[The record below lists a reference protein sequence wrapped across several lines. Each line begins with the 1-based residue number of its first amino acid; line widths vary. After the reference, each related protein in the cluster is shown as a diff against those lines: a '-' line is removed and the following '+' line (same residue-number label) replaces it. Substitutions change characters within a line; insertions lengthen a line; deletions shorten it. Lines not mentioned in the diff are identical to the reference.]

1 MKTGIYGGTF
11 NPIHNGHLHIVEEFR
26 RGLGLDRVLL
36 IPTRVPPHKAAPD
49 LASAGERF
57 AMCRLAAQGKPWLEL
72 SDIEMRREG
81 KSYTAETLEELS
93 ALYPQDQFY
102 LLMGEDMFLTLG
114 RWYRPE
120 TIFSLAS
127 VCTTPRSPDGLD
139 ALRQKALEYTGQFQ
153 ARCFLE
159 HIPYLPISSTQVR
172 QAVARGEDV
181 SGLVPQA
188 VAAYTY
194 VLYNNQK
201 GVSPWVAYNSSVSSS
216 VSRAVESVLGEVI
229 TYNGQPINATYCA
242 SNAGQSNDSAS
253 VWGGY
258 LPYLVSVDSPGDTT
272 LRAYGATKRFS
283 EEEVAELIEDYCNV
297 DPYDYDP
304 EDWFSN
310 PSYINGKYVNNI
322 RVCGQKVTGRNVR
335 EGIMQSKIASSA
347 FEVEYD
353 GSGYGHGV
361 GMSQQGADWYA
372 MKGWDYVDILTHYYT
387 GVRIQ

>member
-36 IPTRVPPHKAAPD
+36 IPTRVPPHKAAAD

-57 AMCRLAAQGKPWLEL
+57 SMCRLAAQGKPWLEL

-139 ALRQKALEYTGQFQ
+139 ALRQKALEYTGRFQ

-188 VAAYTY
+188 VAAYMKERG
-194 VLYNNQK
+194 LYR
-201 GVSPWVAYNSSVSSS
+201 PA
-216 VSRAVESVLGEVI
+216 
-229 TYNGQPINATYCA
+229 
-242 SNAGQSNDSAS
+242 
-253 VWGGY
+253 
-258 LPYLVSVDSPGDTT
+258 
-272 LRAYGATKRFS
+272 
-283 EEEVAELIEDYCNV
+283 
-297 DPYDYDP
+297 
-304 EDWFSN
+304 
-310 PSYINGKYVNNI
+310 
-322 RVCGQKVTGRNVR
+322 
-335 EGIMQSKIASSA
+335 
-347 FEVEYD
+347 
-353 GSGYGHGV
+353 
-361 GMSQQGADWYA
+361 
-372 MKGWDYVDILTHYYT
+372 
-387 GVRIQ
+387 

>member
-11 NPIHNGHLHIVEEFR
+11 NPIHNGHLHIVEEFC

-188 VAAYTY
+188 VAAYMKERG
-194 VLYNNQK
+194 LYR
-201 GVSPWVAYNSSVSSS
+201 PA
-216 VSRAVESVLGEVI
+216 
-229 TYNGQPINATYCA
+229 
-242 SNAGQSNDSAS
+242 
-253 VWGGY
+253 
-258 LPYLVSVDSPGDTT
+258 
-272 LRAYGATKRFS
+272 
-283 EEEVAELIEDYCNV
+283 
-297 DPYDYDP
+297 
-304 EDWFSN
+304 
-310 PSYINGKYVNNI
+310 
-322 RVCGQKVTGRNVR
+322 
-335 EGIMQSKIASSA
+335 
-347 FEVEYD
+347 
-353 GSGYGHGV
+353 
-361 GMSQQGADWYA
+361 
-372 MKGWDYVDILTHYYT
+372 
-387 GVRIQ
+387 